1 MWRKKMLIEKINEII
16 RKNLKRNGWGLY
28 FKGRPLLEMPVNGE
42 PNIYKI
48 NDVRINELE
57 VAISEELKSLFEGTY
72 KEGETECQ
80 DKGNA
85 DSEEM

>member
-1 MWRKKMLIEKINEII
+1 
-16 RKNLKRNGWGLY
+16 
-28 FKGRPLLEMPVNGE
+28 MPVNGE

-57 VAISEELKSLFEGTY
+57 GAISEELKSLFEGTY